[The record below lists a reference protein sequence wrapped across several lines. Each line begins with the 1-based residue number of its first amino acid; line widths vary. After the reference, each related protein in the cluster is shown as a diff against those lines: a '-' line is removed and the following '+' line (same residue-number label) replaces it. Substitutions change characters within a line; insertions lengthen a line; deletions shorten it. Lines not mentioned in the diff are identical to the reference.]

1 MADKCEKRFAEVLR
15 ESPLTSGNTTL
26 VLRESPLTSG
36 NSTLVL
42 RETPLTSGNSTLVE
56 AKCFG
61 VACTCRGEHSL
72 AV

>member
-1 MADKCEKRFAEVLR
+1 MPEAVRGSPSR
-15 ESPLTSGNTTL
+15 SPLTSRNTTL

-36 NSTLVL
+36 NSTLDL
-42 RETPLTSGNSTLVE
+42 RESPLTSGNSTLVE

-61 VACTCRGEHSL
+61 VACTCRGEHSI